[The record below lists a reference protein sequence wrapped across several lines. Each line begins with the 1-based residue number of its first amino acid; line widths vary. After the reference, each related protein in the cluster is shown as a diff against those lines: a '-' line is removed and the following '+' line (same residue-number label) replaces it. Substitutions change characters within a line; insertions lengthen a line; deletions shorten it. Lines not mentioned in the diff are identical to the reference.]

1 MRPYF
6 VSCETLH
13 IHTHRMQISFAC
25 LKALTRTC
33 RCKSC
38 KRDDDDD
45 DGNTKRTHLQETPDI
60 AFLKLKS

>member
-1 MRPYF
+1 
-6 VSCETLH
+6 
-13 IHTHRMQISFAC
+13 MQISFAC

-33 RCKSC
+33 RCKIC